1 MDNFNDY
8 VKNQKNKSE
17 GENFKNKEQSANNGL
32 FGMISGIAQKF
43 DGKSQNELLS
53 AIYKEAKKGKE
64 NGTLS
69 NADIDRFVGM
79 LSPVLD
85 DKKRKILF
93 KIAEDI
99 KKI

>member
-8 VKNQKNKSE
+8 VKSQKNKS
-17 GENFKNKEQSANNGL
+17 GKENNGNNSSQTNGGL
-32 FGMISGIAQKF
+32 FNLIGSIAQKF
-43 DGKSQNELLS
+43 DGKNQNELLS
-53 AIYKEAKKGKE
+53 AIYKEAKRGKE

-69 NADIDRFVGM
+69 DADVDKFVAM

-85 DKKRKILF
+85 DKKRKILY
-93 KIAEDI
+93 KVAEDI